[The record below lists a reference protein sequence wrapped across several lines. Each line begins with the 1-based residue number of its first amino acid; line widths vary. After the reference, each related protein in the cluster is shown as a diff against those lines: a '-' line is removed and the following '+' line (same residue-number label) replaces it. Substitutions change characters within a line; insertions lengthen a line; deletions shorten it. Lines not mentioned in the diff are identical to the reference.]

1 LATPIK
7 KSKKIKRVPSKI
19 PMKRPIGIPKIK
31 PIHPYEVYPTK
42 AILIAPTTAPT
53 RHSLP
58 YDSFFYNID

>member
-31 PIHPYEVYPTK
+31 PYSTQYEGYIPNKK
-42 AILIAPTTAPT
+42 AN
-53 RHSLP
+53 
-58 YDSFFYNID
+58 F